1 MRARAIEN
9 GCWVLAAAQAG
20 THESGR
26 KTYGHSLVVSPWG
39 EVIAEGDG
47 VHPSVIMA
55 DVHLSAVGD
64 TRRRIPSLEHDRP
77 IEVVFVDAQSGGE
90 PA

>member
-1 MRARAIEN
+1 
-9 GCWVLAAAQAG
+9 
-20 THESGR
+20 
-26 KTYGHSLVVSPWG
+26 
-39 EVIAEGDG
+39 
-47 VHPSVIMA
+47 
-55 DVHLSAVGD
+55 LSAVGD